1 MGNYFDINGTIGGK
15 PAEFKVLI
23 EDYGE
28 LGECY
33 QIYHENCD
41 LGYFCRLPNGEYK
54 PIDHSGL
61 TFNEM
66 VEIGE
71 QVNGIRTFRI
81 AS

>member
-23 EDYGE
+23 EDYGDF
-28 LGECY
+28 GECY
-33 QIYHENCD
+33 QIYHENRE

-54 PIDHSGL
+54 VIDHSEL
-61 TFNEM
+61 TFDEM

-71 QVNGIRTFRI
+71 HLNGIKTLKV